1 MTYPNPTHDPAVRT
15 ELMDHVASLY
25 DRARTVLG
33 QQCEATPSGVVNW
46 YAEGLRKPAEGT
58 WTEGSQVHAARE
70 IVTSLL
76 DSGITQ
82 RPEFWATALGRAV
95 SWHIGY
101 HDADAVP
108 RDVIAALLGVSKQAV
123 WAMVQRHVGR
133 GNPAF
138 FTAGEVRDLLRS
150 RWRQDVAA

>member
-1 MTYPNPTHDPAVRT
+1 
-15 ELMDHVASLY
+15 MDHVASLY

-46 YAEGLRKPAEGT
+46 YTDGLRTDPSDNARTQREQ
-58 WTEGSQVHAARE
+58 EHAARE

-76 DSGITQ
+76 DSGVTQ
-82 RPEFWATALGRAV
+82 RPEFWTTALGRAV
-95 SWHIGY
+95 AWHIGY

-108 RDVIAALLGVSKQAV
+108 RDVIAGLLGVSKQAV
-123 WAMVQRHVGR
+123 WAMVKRHVGR

-138 FTAGEVRDLLRS
+138 FTAAEVRDILRA
-150 RWRQDVAA
+150 RWREDVAA

>member
-1 MTYPNPTHDPAVRT
+1 MINPTHDPAIRA
-15 ELMDHVASLY
+15 ELMDHVAALY

-46 YAEGLRKPAEGT
+46 YTDGLRTDPSDNARTQREQ
-58 WTEGSQVHAARE
+58 ESAARE

-76 DSGITQ
+76 DSGVTQ

-108 RDVIAALLGVSKQAV
+108 RDVIAALLGRSKQAV